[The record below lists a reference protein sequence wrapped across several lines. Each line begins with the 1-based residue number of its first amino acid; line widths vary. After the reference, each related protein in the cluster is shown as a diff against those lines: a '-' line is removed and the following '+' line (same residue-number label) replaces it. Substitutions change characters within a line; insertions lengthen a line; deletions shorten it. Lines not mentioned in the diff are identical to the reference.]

1 MSERRGKYNAKRT
14 TQDGVTFDSLAE
26 ARRYD
31 ELKLMEAAG
40 EIWNLKCQP
49 HYLLQEDFDHDGKH
63 ERKIE
68 YIADFTYFDRTL
80 KCTVVEDCKGFATEV
95 YKIKRKIFLKRYP
108 NLKFIEVEA

>member
-40 EIWNLKCQP
+40 EIWNLKVHQRYEIVP
-49 HYLLQEDFDHDGKH
+49 PVVFNGRLLKAKYYE
-63 ERKIE
+63 
-68 YIADFTYFDRTL
+68 ADFTYFDRLT
-80 KCTVVEDCKGFATEV
+80 KCTTVEDVKGMRTDL
-95 YKIKRKIFLKRYP
+95 YLIKRNLFLLRYP